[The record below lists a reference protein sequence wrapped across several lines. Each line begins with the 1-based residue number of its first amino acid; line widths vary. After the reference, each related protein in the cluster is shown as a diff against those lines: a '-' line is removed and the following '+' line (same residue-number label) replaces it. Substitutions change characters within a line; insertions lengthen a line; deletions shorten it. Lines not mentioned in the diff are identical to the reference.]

1 MEIVMQAQDYI
12 SLGVILVFAA
22 AIVGIFSTKT
32 PGFGRYNT
40 TALLLALVLF
50 VAAMAFLQG
59 KVEWSPMANI
69 LFVVVGFA
77 GGLTAAKTSDG

>member
-1 MEIVMQAQDYI
+1 MANPGLSTAEVNELQSKYGRNVLPYKKDF
-12 SLGVILVFAA
+12 SLVILF
-22 AIVGIFSTKT
+22 ISQFTNPLI
-32 PGFGRYNT
+32 
-40 TALLLALVLF
+40 LVLF

-77 GGLTAAKTSDG
+77 GGLTGAKASDG

>member
-1 MEIVMQAQDYI
+1 
-12 SLGVILVFAA
+12 
-22 AIVGIFSTKT
+22 
-32 PGFGRYNT
+32 
-40 TALLLALVLF
+40 LLLALVLF